1 MERGNFSYSLGWQSL
16 REGRIAALHCVA
28 LAMPKSPTPPLL
40 TDEYFMRQALAE
52 ARRAL
57 AAGEIPIGA
66 VVVLAGTIIGRGYN
80 QTEQLHDVTAHAEM
94 LALTAAANYLGNKYL
109 TDCTL
114 YVTVEPCVMCAG
126 ASAWAQLGRVVFGAA
141 EPKTGYRRHSLGLLH
156 PRTRMQ
162 AGVCADEC
170 TALMQTFFKEKRG

>member
-1 MERGNFSYSLGWQSL
+1 
-16 REGRIAALHCVA
+16 
-28 LAMPKSPTPPLL
+28 MPATSIL
-40 TDEYFMRQALAE
+40 TDEFFMRQALAE

-66 VVVLAGTIIGRGYN
+66 VVVLDGVIIGRGYN

-94 LALTAAANYLGNKYL
+94 LAITAAANYLGNKYL
-109 TDCTL
+109 THCTL

-126 ASAWAQLGRVVFGAA
+126 ASAWAQVGAVVFGAE
-141 EPKTGYRRHSLGLLH
+141 EPKTGYRRHALGLLH
-156 PRTRMQ
+156 PRTRVR

-170 TALMQTFFKEKRG
+170 TALMQAFFKEKRKV